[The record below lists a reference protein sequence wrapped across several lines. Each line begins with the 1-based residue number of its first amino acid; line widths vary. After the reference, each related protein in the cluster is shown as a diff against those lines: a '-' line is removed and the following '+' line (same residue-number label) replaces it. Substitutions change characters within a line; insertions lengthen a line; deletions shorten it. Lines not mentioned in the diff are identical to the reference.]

1 MNKHLFKSLQ
11 KDKKTE
17 LDKLYNQYRRMQSF
31 NDCIYKRQTYGNVT
45 LSQYECFWSWY
56 YNSNV
61 TAREAYH
68 YTFGDKQS
76 SFYLYENEHMF
87 AHLRPGHTKTIS
99 EMVRSTIPKISF

>member
-17 LDKLYNQYRRMQSF
+17 LDKLYNQYQRMKSF
-31 NDCIYKRQTYGNVT
+31 NDCIYKRQAYDNLT

-68 YTFGDKQS
+68 YTFEDEQS
-76 SFYLYENEHMF
+76 SFYLCENEHMF
-87 AHLRPGHTKTIS
+87 ELCGRSTTKTIS
-99 EMVRSTIPKISF
+99 QMVRLTIPKISF

>member
-17 LDKLYNQYRRMQSF
+17 LDKLYNQYHRMKSF
-31 NDCIYKRQTYGNVT
+31 NDCIYKRQMYNNLT

-56 YNSNV
+56 YNSNI

-68 YTFGDKQS
+68 YTFEEDEK
-76 SFYLYENEHMF
+76 
-87 AHLRPGHTKTIS
+87 
-99 EMVRSTIPKISF
+99 

>member
-11 KDKKTE
+11 IEKKTE
-17 LDKLYNQYRRMQSF
+17 LENLYNKYLRLREF
-31 NDCIYKRQTYGNVT
+31 NSCIYKMQARGNLT

-68 YTFGDKQS
+68 YTFED
-76 SFYLYENEHMF
+76 E
-87 AHLRPGHTKTIS
+87 
-99 EMVRSTIPKISF
+99 

>member
-11 KDKKTE
+11 ENKKKE
-17 LDKLYNQYRRMQSF
+17 LNKLYNQYNRMYNF
-31 NDCIYKRQTYGNVT
+31 NNCIYKVQASKNLT

-68 YTFGDKQS
+68 YTFEDD
-76 SFYLYENEHMF
+76 
-87 AHLRPGHTKTIS
+87 
-99 EMVRSTIPKISF
+99 

>member
-17 LDKLYNQYRRMQSF
+17 LDKLYNQYHRMKSF
-31 NDCIYKRQTYGNVT
+31 NDCIYKRQAHDNLT
-45 LSQYECFWSWY
+45 LSEYKCFWSWY

-68 YTFGDKQS
+68 YTFEDEQS
-76 SFYLYENEHMF
+76 SFYLQNFRTYYVRNF
-87 AHLRPGHTKTIS
+87 RFCQIS
-99 EMVRSTIPKISF
+99 EIVNNLLTVRIL